1 MRYFARAT
9 TTVPATSE
17 QSDSHGSKPQNAVI
31 MGRTTWDSIPS
42 KFRPLKDRVNC
53 VLSASKTREELW
65 VQQYS
70 STHAGTRRD

>member
-9 TTVPATSE
+9 TAVPTTNE
-17 QSDSHGSKPQNAVI
+17 QSNANKPKNAVI

-53 VLSASKTREELW
+53 VLTASKTREELW
-65 VQQYS
+65 VPQ
-70 STHAGTRRD
+70 HRRAYACTCSD